1 MGVLEGERLP
11 LGEVMDTLPDYNYA
25 EYLPLKGSYSPESL
39 NEWESE
45 DYPRIGTA
53 KN

>member
-11 LGEVMDTLPDYNYA
+11 LSEVMDTLPDYNYP
-25 EYLPLKGSYSPESL
+25 EYLPLKESYSPESL
-39 NEWESE
+39 NAWESE
-45 DYPRIGTA
+45 DYPRIEMA